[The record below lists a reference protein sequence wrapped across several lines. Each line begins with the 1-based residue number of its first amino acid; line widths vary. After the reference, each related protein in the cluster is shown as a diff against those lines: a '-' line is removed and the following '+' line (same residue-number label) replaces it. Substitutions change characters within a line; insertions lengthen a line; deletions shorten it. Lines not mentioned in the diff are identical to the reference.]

1 MSNTPDAGPARYGW
15 CDTRDAHDGR
25 YDHARQPTCQ
35 NFVSDAEHT
44 ARLMA
49 EAREHDRLV
58 RHRYPN
64 GETNAAAA
72 YIAEYRPY

>member
-1 MSNTPDAGPARYGW
+1 M
-15 CDTRDAHDGR
+15 
-25 YDHARQPTCQ
+25 
-35 NFVSDAEHT
+35 SDAEHT

-58 RHRYPN
+58 QHRYPN

>member
-1 MSNTPDAGPARYGW
+1 MNPKKPEGTGW

-25 YDHARQPTCQ
+25 YDHARQPTCR

-44 ARLMA
+44 AHLIA
-49 EAREHDRLV
+49 EAAEHDRKV

-64 GETNAAAA
+64 GATNPAAA
-72 YIAEYRPY
+72 YVADHRPY